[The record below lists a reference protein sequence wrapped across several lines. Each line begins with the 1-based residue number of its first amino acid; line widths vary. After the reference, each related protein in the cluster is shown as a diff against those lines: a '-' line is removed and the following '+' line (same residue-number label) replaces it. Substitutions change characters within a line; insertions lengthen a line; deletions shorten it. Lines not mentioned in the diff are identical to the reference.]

1 MIDIY
6 VDQIMTEDLV
16 TVEKSQSLVAAG
28 GVMIDA
34 DVKSVV
40 VSEDNRP
47 IGILTS
53 TDFVQAAADGDAPT
67 DVAVADCMTHDIVT
81 TTPDSVIHEAA
92 ALMVDHDIS
101 HLPVVR
107 NDGRLA
113 GIVTTTDVAA
123 YVSGIDD
130 LPREG
135 R

>member
-53 TDFVQAAADGDAPT
+53 TDFVP
-67 DVAVADCMTHDIVT
+67 
-81 TTPDSVIHEAA
+81 
-92 ALMVDHDIS
+92 
-101 HLPVVR
+101 
-107 NDGRLA
+107 
-113 GIVTTTDVAA
+113 TTDVAA
-123 YVSGIDD
+123 YVSGVDGA
-130 LPREG
+130 LQG
-135 R
+135 G